1 MELTMKTVAAVF
13 PALAEAEH
21 VAGHLRNLGIPSQA
35 IHVAA
40 GNERSRHDEYIRR
53 AQAEET
59 KTASAAAAG
68 ASIGASAGFVAG
80 LAMLVIP
87 GVGPIIAGGV
97 IATVLTGVGI
107 GAAGGG
113 LIGAFL
119 NMGISH
125 DEAHLYEEAV
135 RRGKVFVAVQVS
147 EEMEPEA
154 ILVMAEHGGRDI
166 NDEADAWRASG
177 WKHPYPNDS
186 TVTASQPADLIPPE
200 TYTHAGSR
208 HN

>member
-1 MELTMKTVAAVF
+1 
-13 PALAEAEH
+13 
-21 VAGHLRNLGIPSQA
+21 
-35 IHVAA
+35 
-40 GNERSRHDEYIRR
+40 
-53 AQAEET
+53 
-59 KTASAAAAG
+59 
-68 ASIGASAGFVAG
+68 
-80 LAMLVIP
+80 
-87 GVGPIIAGGV
+87 
-97 IATVLTGVGI
+97 
-107 GAAGGG
+107 
-113 LIGAFL
+113 
-119 NMGISH
+119 MGISH

-154 ILVMAEHGGRDI
+154 IRVMAEHGGRDI